1 MKPKV
6 YPALSRAIESGA
18 RRAWRRAF
26 KHHLSPVPELTE
38 LQEALLVKSIIETVL
53 EALCDDFDFDY
64 AHDG

>member
-6 YPALSRAIESGA
+6 YPALERSIKSGA

-53 EALCDDFDFDY
+53 EEICEDFHLDRE
-64 AHDG
+64 G